1 MIKAGIIGAT
11 GYAGSELVKLLLNH
25 KDVEITYLGSH
36 SYNGKVYSVIYPFFT
51 NILDMQISE
60 ASLEKASDVC
70 DVVFLAL
77 PHGIASSVVNEE
89 ILKKCVVID
98 LGADF
103 RLHDKG
109 IYTTWYKTEHN
120 AETLLSEAV
129 YGLPEIHRK
138 DIFGKRLIANP
149 DCYATC
155 SILTL
160 YPLVR
165 NKLIDLD
172 SIVVDAKSG
181 TSGAGRGEK
190 VQNLFCEVNESIK
203 AYGFAS
209 HRHTPEIEQELS
221 LAADRGFVGEIESVD
236 STLIQTLMDADFI
249 PVISPIGTDS
259 SNNTYNINADYA
271 ASSVAG
277 ALGAQKLV
285 FMTDVDGIMKDK
297 DDPESLIKKLTEE
310 EALNLISTGVISG
323 GMIPKTEC
331 CLEALKK
338 GVKSVHVLYGRVPHS
353 ILLEIFTHDGIG
365 TMLS

>member
-36 SYNGKVYSVIYPFFT
+36 SYNGKIYSEIYPFFT
-51 NILDMQISE
+51 NILDMKISE
-60 ASLEKASDVC
+60 DNLEKASEVC

-89 ILKKCVVID
+89 ILKKCAVID

-103 RLHDKG
+103 RLHDKD

-120 AETLLSEAV
+120 SEKLLTEAV

-138 DIFGKRLIANP
+138 DIVGKRLIANP
-149 DCYATC
+149 GCYTTC

-160 YPLVR
+160 YPLVK

-203 AYGFAS
+203 AYGVAS

-221 LAADRGFVGEIESVD
+221 LAAGENITIDFTPHLVPMQRGILATCYAKVKDGVD
-236 STLIQTLMDADFI
+236 E
-249 PVISPIGTDS
+249 DS
-259 SNNTYNINADYA
+259 
-271 ASSVAG
+271 
-277 ALGAQKLV
+277 
-285 FMTDVDGIMKDK
+285 
-297 DDPESLIKKLTEE
+297 IKKAYQAAYKDEYFIRLTKYLPETRFVKGTNMVDI
-310 EALNLISTGVISG
+310 AFKLNSRTGRIIAIGAIDNLVKGAAGQAVQNMNIIFNLDETEGLKGLG
-323 GMIPKTEC
+323 G
-331 CLEALKK
+331 
-338 GVKSVHVLYGRVPHS
+338 V
-353 ILLEIFTHDGIG
+353 
-365 TMLS
+365 

>member
-36 SYNGKVYSVIYPFFT
+36 SYNGKVYSEIYPFFT

-60 ASLEKASDVC
+60 DSLEKASEVC

-120 AETLLSEAV
+120 SENLLSKAI

-138 DIFGKRLIANP
+138 DIVGKRLIANP
-149 DCYATC
+149 GCYTTC
-155 SILTL
+155 AILTL
-160 YPLVR
+160 YPLVK

-203 AYGFAS
+203 AYGVAS

-221 LAADRGFVGEIESVD
+221 LAAGENITIDFTPHLVPMQRGILATCYAKVKADVEE
-236 STLIQTLMDADFI
+236 DA
-249 PVISPIGTDS
+249 
-259 SNNTYNINADYA
+259 
-271 ASSVAG
+271 
-277 ALGAQKLV
+277 
-285 FMTDVDGIMKDK
+285 
-297 DDPESLIKKLTEE
+297 IKKAYLANYKDESFIRLTKYLPETRFVKGTNMVDI
-310 EALNLISTGVISG
+310 AFKLNSRT
-323 GMIPKTEC
+323 
-331 CLEALKK
+331 
-338 GVKSVHVLYGRVPHS
+338 GRV
-353 ILLEIFTHDGIG
+353 IAIG
-365 TMLS
+365 AIDNLVKGAAGQAVQNMNIVFNLDETEGLKGLGGV